1 MSFHRC
7 HARRIILSSFSCSSP
22 SPRLFP
28 PPRGPWS
35 MAAGTNSQKSA
46 LLSFSTALFAGRW
59 FLRIFTSTFS
69 GDDAGAPLARTG
81 VCPTES
87 STLWLHNKGI
97 TSIPAGSF
105 DGLDACTYV
114 YVCVYV
120 CERERDWSF
129 FLKRQ
134 LSVYLCI
141 HDIYVWIVQG
151 MLLAQI

>member
-7 HARRIILSSFSCSSP
+7 HARRIILSSFSSSSP

-28 PPRGPWS
+28 PLRGPCS

-46 LLSFSTALFAGRW
+46 LLSISTALFAGRW

-69 GDDAGAPLARTG
+69 GDSAGAPLARTG
-81 VCPTES
+81 VCPTKS
-87 STLWLHNKGI
+87 SDLSLGYKSI

-114 YVCVYV
+114 CVCVW
-120 CERERDWSF
+120 ERERERF
-129 FLKRQ
+129 FFCLKRQ
-134 LSVYLCI
+134 LSVYVCI
-141 HDIYVWIVQG
+141 YDIYVWMVQG